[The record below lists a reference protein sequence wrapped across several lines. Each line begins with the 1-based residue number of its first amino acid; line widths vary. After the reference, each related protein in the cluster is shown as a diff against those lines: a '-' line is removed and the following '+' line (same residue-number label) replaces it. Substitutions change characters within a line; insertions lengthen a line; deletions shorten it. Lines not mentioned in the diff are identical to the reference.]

1 MSTTK
6 MKISEQIQRFLGGGR
21 TPTGQKVHIYE
32 IRIAVEQVINKLL
45 KTEYFQSNIALGETI
60 PNGLVLATYDNI
72 PVLPYKNVSQST
84 LPAYPVKLPL
94 NLGVFMI
101 FLTTDVTSVFIP
113 LQQGD
118 VAMLQKEPLISNLL
132 GQIGY
137 EVAGLQVMYN
147 KDLTNGGT
155 VTPLVTMRLA
165 VLDITQYGD
174 TDLLPIPSSMEW
186 DVVTEVCRFYGVEPN
201 PVKIIDGS
209 KDNNTT
215 TSNNQ
220 MMS

>member
-1 MSTTK
+1 

-21 TPTGQKVHIYE
+21 TPTGQKVHLYE

-45 KTEYFQSNIALGETI
+45 KTEYFQSNLGLGETI

-72 PVLPYKNVSQST
+72 PVVPYKNVSQST

-94 NLGVFMI
+94 NMGVFMI
-101 FLTTDVTSVFIP
+101 FSNNDVTNVYIP

-118 VAMLQKEPLISNLL
+118 VAMLIKEPLINNLL
-132 GQIGY
+132 GQVGY

-155 VTPLVTMRLA
+155 VTPTVTMRLA
-165 VLDITQYGD
+165 VLDIAQYSD
-174 TDLLPIPSSMEW
+174 TDLLPLPSSMEW
-186 DVVTEVCRFYGVEPN
+186 DVITEICKFYGVEPA

-220 MMS
+220 IMS